1 VPTVLHHPSTFQP
14 VVDASNRVY
23 NLPNTSHSSMRRES
37 SRFDEI
43 TIGYHGNTKD
53 TSPGRV
59 PPLLLAEDVSKHVHN
74 ASGDSHN
81 PTHRPTTRLD
91 AYCVDFIKNTENTS
105 VRRVPPSRHPSHTAG
120 RRITTSTAH
129 PPAVDVSKH
138 VHSSPNA
145 AHSPRPPL
153 PLTFR
158 VTEGKLCHH
167 HPSLAQNTRR
177 RGFPPTSTPLTRVS
191 SDGGVTTSRPP
202 LPLTFRVTEGKLCH
216 HHPSLAQN
224 ARRRG
229 IPPIST
235 PLTRVSSDG
244 GVITSQPLLPH
255 MFRVTEGKPC
265 TPPFPRNIVPTPF
278 SLAVHLHPLPH
289 LLFTSP
295 PYLKTP
301 TVHLKM
307 SGNIWG
313 SPP

>member
-1 VPTVLHHPSTFQP
+1 
-14 VVDASNRVY
+14 
-23 NLPNTSHSSMRRES
+23 MRRES

-91 AYCVDFIKNTENTS
+91 AYCVDFIKNTENTF

-167 HPSLAQNTRR
+167 HPFLARNTRR
-177 RGFPPTSTPLTRVS
+177 RGFPPTSTPLTCVS
-191 SDGGVTTSRPP
+191 SDGGVTTSQPP
-202 LPLTFRVTEGKLCH
+202 LPLTFRVTEGK
-216 HHPSLAQN
+216 
-224 ARRRG
+224 
-229 IPPIST
+229 
-235 PLTRVSSDG
+235 
-244 GVITSQPLLPH
+244 
-255 MFRVTEGKPC
+255 PC
-265 TPPFPRNIVPTPF
+265 PPPFPRNIVPTPF

-301 TVHLKM
+301 TVHLEM